1 MPDARIRIITRA
13 DDSGCCS
20 SANRAIFD
28 AYQQGVLR
36 NTSLM
41 IPCPAFKEAAEM
53 FQDVPGL
60 CVGSHG
66 AITDEWNEVRWGPVL
81 GPEKVPS
88 LVMDDGTFFKTTQE
102 LWENKPDFGEIA
114 AELKAQIDLARSC
127 NVTIDYLDGHMGYR
141 WFPGL
146 GEILDDL
153 CEREGIIRGSHINEQ
168 CERLPQVSLDADDP
182 IEELVARLEKTEP
195 GRTYLMVTHPG
206 YADDELKAMTYGDN
220 PPGEIARQRDW
231 QRLMFMDPRVVEC
244 FERKGIEAIRY
255 TEF

>member
-1 MPDARIRIITRA
+1 MADKPIRIITRGA
-13 DDSGCCS
+13 DSGSCRS
-20 SANRAIFD
+20 VNRAHLD
-28 AYQQGVLR
+28 AFQNGMMR

-41 IPCPAFKEAAEM
+41 IPAPAFEEAVEM
-53 FQDVPGL
+53 FKDLPGL

-88 LVMDDGTFFKTTQE
+88 LVMDDGTFYKTTQE
-102 LWENKPDFGEIA
+102 LWANKPDFNEIA

-127 NVTIDYLDGHMGYR
+127 GVKVDYLDGHMGYR
-141 WFPGL
+141 WFDGL
-146 GEILDDL
+146 AEVLDEL
-153 CEREGIIRGSHINEQ
+153 CEKEGILRGEHVNRQ
-168 CERLPQVSLDADDP
+168 CERLSQVSLDVADP
-182 IEELVARLEKTEP
+182 IEELVARLEATEP
-195 GRTYLMVTHPG
+195 GKTYLMVTHPG
-206 YADDELKAMTYGDN
+206 YDDDELKAMTYGDN
-220 PPGEIARQRDW
+220 PPGEIARQRNW